1 MPIIYRYLAT
11 EIIKF
16 FGIVMSVVV
25 SIYLAVD
32 FFEKIDNF
40 IGAKVAVVKCIIFF
54 IFKIPYIAMQ
64 ISPVCVLMAVLI
76 TFCLMVRNNEI
87 LALKSSGI
95 SLFHLF
101 RPVFIL
107 GIFFAVALFF
117 LSELVVPATM
127 EKSIGIWRKD
137 VKKKTDF
144 ATNKKNIW
152 IRGTNSITH
161 IRSYDPVN
169 QMILGLTRE
178 VFDRNFTLIKRI
190 DAKKGV
196 CKGDKWILFTVME
209 QNLKKEQNKI
219 MLYDEKTE
227 KFDFL
232 PDDLSTLVQK
242 PEEVGF
248 FELFSYIDNIEA
260 EGYDA
265 TTYRVDLYGKIA
277 FPFVCIIMCLIG
289 TGVAL
294 GEKINASMPA
304 KIVIGIGIAF
314 AYWVVH
320 SFCVS
325 LGYGQILPP
334 LIAVWVANVLFSSL
348 GLYLLLSAE

>member
-1 MPIIYRYLAT
+1 
-11 EIIKF
+11 
-16 FGIVMSVVV
+16 MSAVV

-40 IGAKVAVVKCIIFF
+40 IDAKVMVVKCIIFF
-54 IFKIPYIAMQ
+54 IFKIPYIVMQ

-76 TFCLMVRNNEI
+76 TFCLMVKNNEI

-95 SLFHLF
+95 SLFYLF
-101 RPVFIL
+101 LPVFIL
-107 GIFFAVALFF
+107 GIFFTVSLFF

-127 EKSIGIWRKD
+127 EKSMEIWQKD

-144 ATNKKNIW
+144 ATNKKDIW
-152 IRGTNSITH
+152 IRGKKSITH
-161 IRSYDPVN
+161 IKSYDPVN
-169 QMILGLTRE
+169 QIILGLTHE
-178 VFDRNFTLIKRI
+178 IFDKNFTMIRRI
-190 DAKKGV
+190 DAKKGI
-196 CKGDKWILFTVME
+196 CKGDEWLLFTAME
-209 QNLKKEQNKI
+209 QNLKAEKNKI
-219 MLYDEKTE
+219 VLYEKKTE

-232 PDDLSTLVQK
+232 PDDLSSLVQK
-242 PEEVGF
+242 PEDISF
-248 FELFSYIDNIEA
+248 FELFSYIDKIES

-277 FPFVCIIMCLIG
+277 FPFVSIIMCLIG

-294 GEKINASMPA
+294 GEKIKISMPA
-304 KIVIGIGIAF
+304 KIVMGIGIAF
-314 AYWVVH
+314 AYWIVY

-334 LIAVWVANVLFSSL
+334 LIAVWVANVLFFSL